1 MFLFAVANSSNLQPL
16 ESTINST
23 EEIRSAWFVGSMT
36 AGTTKQLILQAV
48 SISTARCAML
58 CLQHNDC
65 GNFCFIENEKMCK
78 LFSDIDDSQ
87 VTDLSGNL
95 YFVEV

>member
-1 MFLFAVANSSNLQPL
+1 
-16 ESTINST
+16 
-23 EEIRSAWFVGSMT
+23 
-36 AGTTKQLILQAV
+36 
-48 SISTARCAML
+48 ML

-65 GNFCFIENEKMCK
+65 DNFCFTQNEKMYK
-78 LFSDIDDSQ
+78 LFSDIDDGQ